1 MRNYGGPADRWQEV
15 DMDSIID
22 IHPHVISPDTER
34 YPLTPLGGKQSTW
47 SSKHPIAFDDLI
59 KEMDAAGIAKA
70 AVVQA
75 STAYGHDNTYLAEAV
90 AAHPDR
96 LTGVFSVDV
105 LAKDAVEKID
115 YWMSRGLTGLRLFT
129 AGSTVEGQ
137 SSWLNDPA
145 SFAAWQYASDIGLP
159 ICVQMRPPG
168 IPMLRDLLDRF
179 PDARVI
185 IDHLA
190 RPVLE
195 DGAPY
200 AAAQALWDLAS
211 YPGVHVKLTLRN
223 IRASEA
229 GMSTVPAFMAHLM
242 ATFGADRVAWGSNFP
257 AAETPL
263 PELVVRAREAVATL
277 SPEERTA
284 VLGGT
289 ALSLYPALLERS
301 A

>member
-1 MRNYGGPADRWQEV
+1 MET
-15 DMDSIID
+15 IID
-22 IHPHVISPDTER
+22 IHPHVISPDTAK
-34 YPLTPLGGKQSTW
+34 YPLTPLGGKQSSW
-47 SSKHPIAFDDLI
+47 SAKHPIAYDDLVA
-59 KEMDAAGIAKA
+59 EMDLAGIQKA

-96 LTGVFSVDV
+96 FTGVFSVDV
-105 LAKDAVEKID
+105 LAEDAIQKID

-137 SSWLNDPA
+137 STWLNDPK
-145 SFAAWQYASDIGLP
+145 SHTVWQYASEIDLP

-168 IPMLRDLLDRF
+168 IPLLRDLLDRF
-179 PDARVI
+179 PKACVL

-200 AAAQALWDLAS
+200 LAASELWDLAQ
-211 YPGVHVKLTLRN
+211 YPGVHVKMTLRN
-223 IRASEA
+223 IVAAETGASTLPEF
-229 GMSTVPAFMAHLM
+229 MSHLM
-242 ATFGADRVAWGSNFP
+242 ATFGATRVAWGSNFP

-263 PELVVRAREAVATL
+263 PELVARARQAVSTL
-277 SPEERTA
+277 EPDQRRA
-284 VLGGT
+284 VLSGT
-289 ALSLYPALLERS
+289 AMSLYPALAGTVTEG
-301 A
+301 AF